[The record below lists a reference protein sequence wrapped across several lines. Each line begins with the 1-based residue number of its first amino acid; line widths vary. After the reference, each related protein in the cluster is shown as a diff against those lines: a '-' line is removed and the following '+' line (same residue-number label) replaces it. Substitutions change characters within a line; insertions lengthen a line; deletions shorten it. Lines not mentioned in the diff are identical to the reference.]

1 MLQFGQQAR
10 KIFSRLFLCKI
21 FIRHMPGEK
30 IQQLIHAFISKI
42 SVCIAPF
49 AIVLI
54 KAVIFFSAYKAVVLQ
69 RHTAALADKLAR
81 TTEQSIYRNIK
92 LLRYFLKISVFGVV
106 SPFSQR
112 ETACRV
118 TNSLSA
124 ISSCVKL
131 FFVLISFNI
140 SLVSI

>member
-81 TTEQSIYRNIK
+81 TAEQSIYRNIK
-92 LLRYFLKISVFGVV
+92 LLRYFLQNFCIRRRITVFPTW
-106 SPFSQR
+106 SSLPCNKQSFSH
-112 ETACRV
+112 
-118 TNSLSA
+118 
-124 ISSCVKL
+124 
-131 FFVLISFNI
+131 FVLCQIVFCSYFLQYI
-140 SLVSI
+140 LTI